1 MTKPT
6 LMKLSELLPYFR
18 EIKVKL
24 HSQFILNN
32 VFYCEV
38 AVVNTDKVVA
48 LAYVLNL
55 KIAVDP
61 VSVLRNK
68 VEIYGIS
75 DN

>member
-1 MTKPT
+1 MTKPA
-6 LMKLSELLPYFR
+6 LMKLSELLEYFR
-18 EIKVKL
+18 EIKVKVRA
-24 HSQFILNN
+24 SFILNN
-32 VFYCEV
+32 AFYCEV

>member
-18 EIKVKL
+18 EIKVKV
-24 HSQFILNN
+24 HAAFILNN
-32 VFYCEV
+32 AFYCEV

-68 VEIYGIS
+68 IEIYGIS